1 MAGALNLV
9 LVVVVLL
16 DLLFSVALG
25 LLLVNKVETLGFNQ
39 LVNLLVKELVRPLF
53 QHLFISLEYI
63 HQQQQRQQTIA

>member
-1 MAGALNLV
+1 MVGALNL
-9 LVVVVLL
+9 LLAVVVLL

-53 QHLFISLEYI
+53 
-63 HQQQQRQQTIA
+63 